1 MSRVLFG
8 DVKKAPHLAWGVA
21 VWGLLSS
28 GSAGGSECVAV
39 RLDSPFDVQ
48 GSGGRRHRTGELG
61 DSLKSRNYRRRVGRA
76 DLV

>member
-1 MSRVLFG
+1 MSRVLFW
-8 DVKKAPHLAWGVA
+8 DAQKAPHLAWGVA
-21 VWGLLSS
+21 VWGLPAS

-61 DSLKSRNYRRRVGRA
+61 ELTESGNY
-76 DLV
+76 